1 MPTKE
6 ELQLLI
12 DVTEWAQI
20 RAHLDRGGVIVVDGS
35 LDLADAAVKIAGN
48 AADIVS
54 RWIADGKVNKPTN
67 TQITQWNIEKQ
78 KKFSM
83 LIISP
88 FVLIQEQ

>member
-1 MPTKE
+1 MLTKE

-12 DVTEWAQI
+12 DVTEWTEL

-35 LDLADAAVKIAGN
+35 LDLADAAVKIAGDGT
-48 AADIVS
+48 DIVS
-54 RWIADGKVNKPTN
+54 LWIAEGKVNKPTN

-83 LIISP
+83 LILSP